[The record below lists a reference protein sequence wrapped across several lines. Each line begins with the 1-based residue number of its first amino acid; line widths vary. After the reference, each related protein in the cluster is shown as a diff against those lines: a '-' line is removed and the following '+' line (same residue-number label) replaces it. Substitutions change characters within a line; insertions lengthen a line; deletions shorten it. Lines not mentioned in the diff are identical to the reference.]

1 MNQLNT
7 QKKQTLDYSKGM
19 SLKWRNDDDLP
30 SSVEVMGQNDSWNKD
45 PVRMDFAYKGGARI
59 AKFRN
64 SYTSTNALKTNEA
77 RYYLLGGKE
86 IRIGEDGKIRA
97 MMYPSYAGSGRTTI
111 NVVENSTS
119 TEFSTLD
126 YLGSTA
132 RVNTLE
138 NGTLKQTLSTEYDSW
153 GREIQSVEVANSEEF
168 DDRFTG
174 KKKDVELGL
183 DYFGSRYLDKD
194 LGMWMSP
201 DKDRQYFNLFGYVG
215 NGFNSIN
222 SKDHTGN
229 RTIWLG
235 GAGDYKNTSS
245 YSVPIINKLAR
256 AGIQDVYWVPTPRD
270 PGVLSQAGRALSAL
284 TGYGAVSDNVH
295 AITKYYDRTSGQF
308 NLIGY
313 SQGGTEA
320 ALAALDLANSGKKID
335 NVILIGSPLTKDG
348 DIYKQ
353 LKANKNIENVQMIE
367 ISGDLLTGQG
377 LNPLEHFHYSTNEKG
392 QQDALVKDIKESGV
406 E

>member
-64 SYTSTNALKTNEA
+64 SYTSTNALTTNEA

-111 NVVENSTS
+111 NVAENSSS

-174 KKKDVELGL
+174 KKKDVEMGL
-183 DYFGSRYLDKD
+183 RNHGARLSDLD
-194 LGMWMSP
+194 LGGMWISP
-201 DKDRQYFNLFGYVG
+201 DKKRQFFNLYGYMGNSVNPLSSADEDGNYAVSKLRLLGVGEVTYTVYFNPVKG
-215 NGFNSIN
+215 NVVTDKVVN
-222 SKDHTGN
+222 HV
-229 RTIWLG
+229 
-235 GAGDYKNTSS
+235 A
-245 YSVPIINKLAR
+245 
-256 AGIQDVYWVPTPRD
+256 
-270 PGVLSQAGRALSAL
+270 SQAGIIA
-284 TGYGAVSDNVH
+284 TGVKMLKGAYEHLVNAVPGSTTDQHDKAIQERLGTTDNQ
-295 AITKYYDRTSGQF
+295 RS
-308 NLIGY
+308 Y
-313 SQGGTEA
+313 SEEDFIKFT
-320 ALAALDLANSGKKID
+320 D
-335 NVILIGSPLTKDG
+335 T
-348 DIYKQ
+348 
-353 LKANKNIENVQMIE
+353 NIELYPFKIFAKSEVDKQI
-367 ISGDLLTGQG
+367 
-377 LNPLEHFHYSTNEKG
+377 EKG
-392 QQDALVKDIKESGV
+392 KLGRDIEGYKGKAEEVTGMWGSIKEFFGFGD
-406 E
+406 ETK